1 MDKSLRKKKAG
12 KPKISDP
19 VSGPIPDRSRARQVD
34 NASVRTGV
42 SSNRGASS
50 ERQDKT
56 ADLVKRRYSTRFNAI
71 PQDGAPPLPGLPGL
85 PQMPTQYKNQPPPP
99 SRDERP
105 PGSSS
110 GQRIAVESRALR
122 DPNLQPEKY
131 VANMLSDASEQDITE
146 YQNDLRK
153 MQARNT
159 TELQHNVYQNRT
171 QFIKISKDAEK
182 LKEEMRTLKNLMS
195 EVTGTLGQATAAGT
209 GNEADAKARRRG
221 NRSSV
226 ANLEALW
233 NTHLQTLW
241 KRVEG
246 SQKFLPAVPG
256 RHILYESGRWVELN
270 AATWKARRRVYL
282 ILLNDH
288 LLLASEKKRLDP
300 SGGAPP
306 SNLNDTNDPRQKRAP
321 QQTQLVADRC
331 FPLQDVHLTDIGARP
346 KAPGVTSPTSP
357 TPPNSSS
364 NSNAINVRIGTE
376 SFTFATSSPQ
386 EAAEKAKFLTN
397 FRKASEDLRKQLA
410 SETEHREKARESV
423 NYYATRSSGLWKRAD
438 LMDGLTERSASMS
451 SPTPS
456 GAGGAGAGSSTG
468 SSMLLD
474 VSGRTRSIR
483 DIESEIDSLDI
494 DIALQRFESA
504 VPKVESLRETA
515 KGIRGNAWAQDVVS
529 FKVDERA
536 SRLAAVLVRALC
548 EEGRSGWGAYV
559 RRHVGWMVRLGEE
572 ARAREGWLN
581 ARSSIV
587 RKRARQCTFTGSLPH
602 YLSQL
607 SYVYFTLLANTLS
620 IFSTA
625 FPPATT
631 SAAVVWAKQHV
642 EEFNE
647 VLARQLSSVERDSE
661 TWKDVMSNVKKQAGI
676 LSQVGLEFSDLVGKG
691 VEEGVNDDAAVPLGL
706 GLRA

>member
-19 VSGPIPDRSRARQVD
+19 VAGPLPDRSRARQVD
-34 NASVRTGV
+34 NASIRTGV
-42 SSNRGASS
+42 SSNRGAST

-71 PQDGAPPLPGLPGL
+71 PQDGAPPLPGMPGL
-85 PQMPTQYKNQPPPP
+85 PQMPTQYKNQQPPP
-99 SRDERP
+99 SKDERR
-105 PGSSS
+105 PGSSK
-110 GQRIAVESRALR
+110 GQRIPIETRALK

-131 VANMLSDASEQDITE
+131 VANILADASEQDIAE

-153 MQARNT
+153 MQAHNT

-182 LKEEMRTLKNLMS
+182 LKEEMRTLRNLMS
-195 EVTGTLGQATAAGT
+195 EVTGIVGQATAAGSNT
-209 GNEADAKARRRG
+209 EADTKAKRRG

-282 ILLNDH
+282 ILLNDNF
-288 LLLASEKKRLDP
+288 LLASEKKRVDP
-300 SGGAPP
+300 SAGTP
-306 SNLNDTNDPRQKRAP
+306 SPNVNNTSDSRQKRTQ

-331 FPLQDVHLTDIGARP
+331 FPLQDVYLTDIGARP
-346 KAPGVTSPTSP
+346 KKAGITSPTGSSASD
-357 TPPNSSS
+357 SSS
-364 NSNAINVRIGTE
+364 NSNAINIRIGTE
-376 SFTFATSSPQ
+376 SFTFGTTSSQ
-386 EAAEKAKFLTN
+386 DSSEKAKFLTN

-410 SETEHREKARESV
+410 SETENREKARESV

-438 LMDGLTERSASMS
+438 LMDGLNERTVNTS
-451 SPTPS
+451 SPQP
-456 GAGGAGAGSSTG
+456 GGGSSTG

-494 DIALQRFESA
+494 DIALQRFEFA

-515 KGIRGNAWAQDVVS
+515 KGIRGNAWAQDVVT

-536 SRLAAVLVRALC
+536 NKLAGVLVRALC
-548 EEGRSGWGAYV
+548 EEGGCGWGEFV
-559 RRHVGWMVRLGEE
+559 RKHVGWMVRLGEE
-572 ARAREGWLN
+572 ARARDGWLK
-581 ARSSIV
+581 ARSGIV
-587 RKRARQCTFTGSLPH
+587 RKRAR
-602 YLSQL
+602 
-607 SYVYFTLLANTLS
+607 
-620 IFSTA
+620 
-625 FPPATT
+625 
-631 SAAVVWAKQHV
+631 
-642 EEFNE
+642 
-647 VLARQLSSVERDSE
+647 
-661 TWKDVMSNVKKQAGI
+661 
-676 LSQVGLEFSDLVGKG
+676 
-691 VEEGVNDDAAVPLGL
+691 
-706 GLRA
+706 